1 MHGTLNNCRHALNH
15 MIASLM
21 AEAIVNAFKV
31 IDVDHHAAHRLIIAH
46 CLSYLSAQGI
56 FQVVA
61 VTQAGERVE

>member
-1 MHGTLNNCRHALNH
+1 

-46 CLSYLSAQGI
+46 RLSYLSAQGI